1 MRFCYY
7 LVVSLLLLSLSGDAH
22 AQQQQYRPAPVYRP
36 APRVYRPAPVYRSM
50 VPNRPQVVRP
60 PTAHGP
66 LNAGPHPVHPVTH
79 LHSYAHGTGPH
90 WHHHGHFYNGSWVS
104 DPADPPYE
112 GDDDAPD
119 DDVGEDADEAPA
131 PSGGGAQYGAIA
143 VGRIN
148 GNVSSGWATRGS
160 QAEADSAAVNT
171 CGQAQGASCSVVH
184 RSWHGGCGYVAI
196 ADDDQGDCAGWSNN
210 PNVAVGFCQRGGCG
224 CKAPIGG
231 CTSP

>member
-7 LVVSLLLLSLSGDAH
+7 LVVSLLLLSPSGDAH

-36 APRVYRPAPVYRSM
+36 APRVYRPAPIYRPT

-66 LNAGPHPVHPVTH
+66 LNASPHPVHPVTN

-90 WHHHGHFYNGSWVS
+90 WHHHGHFNNGSWVS
-104 DPADPPYE
+104 DPGDPPYE
-112 GDDDAPD
+112 GDVDAPD
-119 DDVGEDADEAPA
+119 DDVGEDADEATT

-148 GNVSSGWATRGS
+148 GNVSSGWATRGNLKPIVLRS
-160 QAEADSAAVNT
+160 ILAAKLRVRVV
-171 CGQAQGASCSVVH
+171 ASYIA
-184 RSWHGGCGYVAI
+184 HGMAVAAMWPLPTTTKAI
-196 ADDDQGDCAGWSNN
+196 APVDLTT
-210 PNVAVGFCQRGGCG
+210 R
-224 CKAPIGG
+224 
-231 CTSP
+231 TSR